1 MSFGD
6 KNLYPNGIIMPSQ
19 NPPRKVCPRKALT
32 DSQRTGRQRQLRLY
46 AYTTQSLRQS
56 SPKWGVKTRF
66 SSWVWAGEGAQAL
79 SREHRPQTSPQAHYQ
94 PRGKG
99 ASEKC
104 PRRPCFLGVSPEA
117 APSQQR
123 AASWPAEKSLRSSL
137 AALPCGSDINTMDP
151 GLVTAGLV
159 LKEQTRG
166 MEDGDPGVWYQ
177 EP

>member
-79 SREHRPQTSPQAHYQ
+79 SGPKPITSLKEREPLRNA
-94 PRGKG
+94 RGV
-99 ASEKC
+99 
-104 PRRPCFLGVSPEA
+104 L
-117 APSQQR
+117 
-123 AASWPAEKSLRSSL
+123 ASWGCRQKRHLPSRELPPGRQRSPYAHPWQL
-137 AALPCGSDINTMDP
+137 CP
-151 GLVTAGLV
+151 VV
-159 LKEQTRG
+159 QT
-166 MEDGDPGVWYQ
+166 
-177 EP
+177 

>member
-117 APSQQR
+117 A
-123 AASWPAEKSLRSSL
+123 SWPAEKSLRSSL
-137 AALPCGSDINTMDP
+137 AALPCGSDINTTDP